1 MKINADYHTHTRYSH
16 GKGTVLDNAE
26 AALKIGLRT
35 IAITDHGFSHPAFGM
50 RRRKLNAMR
59 ADCTAAEQKTGVKV
73 LLGIESNILGES
85 GKIDVKPTDYD
96 KLDIILA
103 GVHRM
108 VFYDKIKDYRKL
120 FLANAFN
127 DLFKRKASASLRAY
141 NTRCYVNAIKNNP
154 IDILT
159 HLDFK
164 VDCDVK
170 TVAECCAD
178 YGTYVEINTKKI
190 HMTSEEWDEVFSTKA
205 NFIIDSD
212 AHSPSRVGE
221 ISLIEALEK
230 DGVNIPY
237 ERVYNVGD
245 KKPTFRF
252 EEFKKRL

>member
-1 MKINADYHTHTRYSH
+1 MNINADYHTHTKYSH
-16 GKGTVLDNAE
+16 GKGTVLDNAK
-26 AALKIGLRT
+26 AAREIGLNT

-50 RRRKLNAMR
+50 RRKKLPLMR
-59 ADCTAAEQKTGVKV
+59 SDCIKAQDETGVTV

-85 GKIDVKPTDYD
+85 GKIDVKAEDYSQ
-96 KLDIILA
+96 LDIILA

-108 VFYDKIKDYRKL
+108 VFYDKLKDYRKL
-120 FLANAFN
+120 FLANFF
-127 DLFKRKASASLRAY
+127 DDFLKKEASASLRDY

-178 YGTYVEINTKKI
+178 YGTYIEINTKKI
-190 HMTSEEWDEVFSTKA
+190 HMTSEEWDKVFSTKA

-221 ISLIEALEK
+221 ISLIKQLEK
-230 DGVNIPY
+230 DGVVIPY
-237 ERVYNVGD
+237 ERVFNIGN

-252 EEFKKRL
+252 EEFKNK

>member
-26 AALKIGLRT
+26 AALKAGLCA

-50 RRRKLNAMR
+50 RRRKLPLMR
-59 ADCTAAEQKTGVKV
+59 ADCTAAEEKTGVKV

-108 VFYDKIKDYRKL
+108 VFYDKLKDYRKL

-127 DLFKRKASASLRAY
+127 DLSKKEASSSLRAY
-141 NTRCYVNAIKNNP
+141 NTRCYVNAIKSNP

-170 TVAECCAD
+170 VVAECCAD
-178 YGTYVEINTKKI
+178 YGTYVEINTKKR
-190 HMTSEEWDEVFSTKA
+190 HMTSEEWNEVFSTKA

-212 AHSPSRVGE
+212 AHTPSRVGE
-221 ISLIEALEK
+221 ISLIESLEK
-230 DGVNIPY
+230 DGVKIPY
-237 ERVYNVGD
+237 ERVFNVEGR
-245 KKPTFRF
+245 KPKFRF

>member
-26 AALKIGLRT
+26 AALKSGLCA

-50 RRRKLNAMR
+50 RRRKLPAMR
-59 ADCTAAEQKTGVKV
+59 ADCTAAEEKTGVKV

-108 VFYDKIKDYRKL
+108 VFYDKLKDYRKL
-120 FLANAFN
+120 FFANAFN
-127 DLFKRKASASLRAY
+127 DLFKKEASSSLKAY
-141 NTRCYVNAIKNNP
+141 NTRCYVNAIKSNP

-170 TVAECCAD
+170 VVAECCAD

-190 HMTSEEWDEVFSTKA
+190 HMTSEEWNEVFSTKA

-212 AHSPSRVGE
+212 AHTPSRVGE
-221 ISLIEALEK
+221 ISLIESLEK
-230 DGVNIPY
+230 DGVKIPY
-237 ERVYNVGD
+237 ERVFNVGD
-245 KKPTFRF
+245 RKPKFRF

>member
-26 AALKIGLRT
+26 AALKSGLCA

-50 RRRKLNAMR
+50 RRRKLPAMR
-59 ADCTAAEQKTGVKV
+59 ADCTAAEEKTGVKV

-108 VFYDKIKDYRKL
+108 VFYDKAKDYRNL
-120 FLANAFN
+120 FFANAFN
-127 DLFKRKASASLRAY
+127 DLFKKEASSSLKAY
-141 NTRCYVNAIKNNP
+141 NTRCYVNAIKSNP

-170 TVAECCAD
+170 VVAECCAD

-190 HMTSEEWDEVFSTKA
+190 HMTSEEWNEVFSTKA

-212 AHSPSRVGE
+212 AHTPSRVGE
-221 ISLIEALEK
+221 ISLIESLEK
-230 DGVNIPY
+230 DGVKIPY
-237 ERVYNVGD
+237 ERVFNVEGR
-245 KKPTFRF
+245 KPKFRF